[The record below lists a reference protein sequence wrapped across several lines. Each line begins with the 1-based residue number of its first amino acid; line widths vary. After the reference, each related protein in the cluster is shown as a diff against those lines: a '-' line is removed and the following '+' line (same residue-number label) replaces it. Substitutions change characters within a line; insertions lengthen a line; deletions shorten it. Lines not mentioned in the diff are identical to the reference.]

1 MILPS
6 FPRVLPFVFRF
17 VLKFLQQP
25 QQHNNNNKKN
35 NNESTHKTHSQ
46 LKMTVKNI
54 ENLEEF
60 KGAIGGDK
68 LVVVDFTATW

>member
-1 MILPS
+1 LE
-6 FPRVLPFVFRF
+6 
-17 VLKFLQQP
+17 KKK
-25 QQHNNNNKKN
+25 NKENKKSN
-35 NNESTHKTHSQ
+35 NGVVHYLLRDYFKENLF

-54 ENLEEF
+54 ESLEEF